1 MLFRSRENY
10 SRPAVDALFR
20 SAAASLGSR
29 VIGVVLSGIIT
40 LLLGLIIVIH
50 WPVSGLYI
58 LGLFLAI
65 DLIIAGASWIAL
77 GLGLRT

>member
-1 MLFRSRENY
+1 
-10 SRPAVDALFR
+10 V
-20 SAAASLGSR
+20 LGFSM
-29 VIGVVLSGIIT
+29 VEGMPWVGVVLSGVIT
-40 LLLGLIIVIH
+40 FLLGLIIVIH